1 MNEMEFK
8 VYLKRKGKKENVIE
22 RNLTNVKAFLLF
34 LENERK
40 KINELITED
49 DIQAFVDKKE
59 KEKKSAKGSLYVLM
73 NYFKFL
79 NNKELFEYTRNL
91 REERTKKA
99 RRIFPLKEFLDI
111 NPDHVKKLAEIGITN
126 VEQMLDSGKTK
137 NGREK
142 LSKNLNIPEE
152 AILELVRLSDLTRI
166 GYIKTKLTRLYYNSG
181 LDSPIK
187 VAKFEP
193 DELYN
198 HFKKY
203 VKDSGWDGM
212 VPNKADLVN
221 NIDSARKLKKIVE
234 E

>member
-111 NPDHVKKLAEIGITN
+111 NPDHVKKL
-126 VEQMLDSGKTK
+126 VEYAV
-137 NGREK
+137 
-142 LSKNLNIPEE
+142 LN
-152 AILELVRLSDLTRI
+152 
-166 GYIKTKLTRLYYNSG
+166 
-181 LDSPIK
+181 
-187 VAKFEP
+187 
-193 DELYN
+193 
-198 HFKKY
+198 H
-203 VKDSGWDGM
+203 
-212 VPNKADLVN
+212 
-221 NIDSARKLKKIVE
+221 
-234 E
+234 